1 MEIVD
6 FDWDKFEAEGKELEQ
21 RMRAVVVE
29 LDRQQAASRASR
41 RSGGHSLAREQP
53 PPDNAWDGRLD
64 RFERMLAETLNTV
77 TGLQHDVRAL
87 QHDVGGLKG
96 DVGGLK
102 GDVAGLKGDVGGL
115 KRDVDGLKGDVA
127 AIREQMATKVE
138 LEALR
143 DSINMVA
150 DGFAQTQTRLGHVT
164 GLLQR
169 YLVS

>member
-1 MEIVD
+1 MEIAD

-41 RSGGHSLAREQP
+41 PSGGHSLAREQP
-53 PPDNAWDGRLD
+53 PPGNAWDGRLD
-64 RFERMLAETLNTV
+64 RFERMLTETLNTV
-77 TGLQHDVRAL
+77 TGLQHDVSAL
-87 QHDVGGLKG
+87 QRDVSGLKG
-96 DVGGLK
+96 DVG
-102 GDVAGLKGDVGGL
+102 
-115 KRDVDGLKGDVA
+115 GLKGDVA

-143 DSINMVA
+143 DSINIVA

-169 YLVS
+169 YLAS

>member
-41 RSGGHSLAREQP
+41 PSGGHSLAREQP
-53 PPDNAWDGRLD
+53 PPDNAWGGRLD
-64 RFERMLAETLNTV
+64 RFERMLTETLNTV
-77 TGLQHDVRAL
+77 TGLQHDVSAL
-87 QHDVGGLKG
+87 QRDVG
-96 DVGGLK
+96 
-102 GDVAGLKGDVGGL
+102 
-115 KRDVDGLKGDVA
+115 

-143 DSINMVA
+143 DSINIVA

-169 YLVS
+169 YLAS